1 MRVAY
6 HCKRDNKLVEH
17 FCRQSRAM
25 RMEGKLTILRKKIKD
40 SEENEDGLQASIA
53 SKKCF
58 DTSLRN
64 NDNK

>member
-6 HCKRDNKLVEH
+6 HCRRDNKLVEPGDIA
-17 FCRQSRAM
+17 RRT
-25 RMEGKLTILRKKIKD
+25 EGELDIVRKNIKD